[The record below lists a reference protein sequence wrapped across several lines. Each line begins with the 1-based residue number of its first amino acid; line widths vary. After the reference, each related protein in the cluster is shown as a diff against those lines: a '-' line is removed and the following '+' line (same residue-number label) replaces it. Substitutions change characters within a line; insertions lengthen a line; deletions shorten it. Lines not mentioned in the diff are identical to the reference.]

1 MGVSEISIIVPIYHG
16 KKYIENMIRQIAACA
31 LESKGDY
38 TLELLFVNDD
48 PGECIGSLSM
58 YTQACLPDLFS
69 AGMEIRT
76 IETEQNRGIHGARVR
91 GLEHCTG
98 DYVLFLDQ
106 DDCIKPEYF
115 SSQLTHLGEADAVV
129 CKLLHEGKQFY
140 DTRMPF
146 EQVITRDFMISV
158 KNPIISPGQ
167 VLIRRDKI
175 PEIWKAAELKNNG
188 ADDWFLWICMSAER
202 RHFALNQD
210 VLFIHVVEGCN
221 ESFHAGHMIDSERE
235 LYQAVSD
242 HGILQGNELGALYQA
257 VQKAADDHMKVL
269 YKFQKMFFVYN
280 AWMSLY
286 EQGIYI
292 EDYLWK
298 QNIRSIA
305 IYGFSYIGHR
315 MHYVLKKSSICV
327 ECFIDMNA
335 DFLEGEIAIYR
346 PDMQLPA
353 VDMIIICLVD
363 GIESITGSLSAVSQA
378 RICSITELLEEM
390 KVWKREDLVQER
402 L

>member
-146 EQVITRDFMISV
+146 EQVITRDF
-158 KNPIISPGQ
+158 
-167 VLIRRDKI
+167 
-175 PEIWKAAELKNNG
+175 
-188 ADDWFLWICMSAER
+188 IC
-202 RHFALNQD
+202 
-210 VLFIHVVEGCN
+210 
-221 ESFHAGHMIDSERE
+221 
-235 LYQAVSD
+235 
-242 HGILQGNELGALYQA
+242 
-257 VQKAADDHMKVL
+257 
-269 YKFQKMFFVYN
+269 
-280 AWMSLY
+280 
-286 EQGIYI
+286 
-292 EDYLWK
+292 
-298 QNIRSIA
+298 
-305 IYGFSYIGHR
+305 
-315 MHYVLKKSSICV
+315 
-327 ECFIDMNA
+327 
-335 DFLEGEIAIYR
+335 
-346 PDMQLPA
+346 
-353 VDMIIICLVD
+353 
-363 GIESITGSLSAVSQA
+363 
-378 RICSITELLEEM
+378 
-390 KVWKREDLVQER
+390 
-402 L
+402 